1 MRRPAALLRVRERL
15 GCSLGARAP
24 RARPLAR
31 ASSVASS
38 AVVARAV
45 AVLTEPATDALM
57 MTATW
62 DWDGV
67 EILLDQASTLG
78 LNGARCGALVASHR
92 SDALSSTRAVTT
104 MPRAPRRRAH
114 SQPPRLLPLA
124 VVRTWAFGERPAN
137 GNPKTPALQVAPG
150 VYDEAMFAAL
160 DRVVFE
166 SGKRGLRL
174 LLALSNNWDAY
185 GGAPAYISWAAA
197 AGEAIGTPTAPDA
210 SPFFTSP
217 HCKAAF
223 KAFMTTLL
231 NRVNTYSGVA
241 YKDDP
246 VIFGFDLMNE
256 PRVPADPSGATLG
269 AWITEMAAHFKGID
283 RNHLLTIG
291 AEGFYGQSTPELMKD
306 NPPGDN
312 GTGNDYVAHHT
323 LDGIDFATAH
333 CWPDQWLQCCTVEC
347 LLPFL
352 DQWVQGHIAAS
363 TAIRRPF
370 MVEEFGAKLRCF
382 PHGQSSSVSGSPQ
395 TTRRLAARKPVGA
408 AKPAASPP
416 PALPPPALPSPPPAP
431 PVPPAEPPTP
441 PQLVL
446 RSELYK
452 LVYSRGNA
460 AVAAGSA
467 WGGSLFWLLGID
479 GVPDA
484 DHYVSHP
491 EMARCGPFARADL
504 RAMSMLSLRRRSTC
518 SATSPWRSSSQS
530 TSATCACARTR

>member
-1 MRRPAALLRVRERL
+1 M
-15 GCSLGARAP
+15 
-24 RARPLAR
+24 
-31 ASSVASS
+31 
-38 AVVARAV
+38 
-45 AVLTEPATDALM
+45 
-57 MTATW
+57 
-62 DWDGV
+62 
-67 EILLDQASTLG
+67 
-78 LNGARCGALVASHR
+78 
-92 SDALSSTRAVTT
+92 
-104 MPRAPRRRAH
+104 
-114 SQPPRLLPLA
+114 
-124 VVRTWAFGERPAN
+124 RTWAFGERPAN

-150 VYDEAMFAAL
+150 VYDEPMFAAL

-166 SGKRGLRL
+166 AGKRGLRL

-223 KAFMTTLL
+223 KAFMATLL
-231 NRVNTYSGVA
+231 NRVNTFSGIA

-246 VIFGFDLMNE
+246 IIFALDLMNE

-269 AWITEMAAHFKGID
+269 AWITEMAAHFKSID

-312 GTGNDYVAHHT
+312 GTGNDFVAHHT

-347 LLPFL
+347 LMPFL
-352 DQWVQGHIAAS
+352 DQWVSGHIAAS

-370 MVEEFGAKLRCF
+370 LVEEFGAKMRCF
-382 PHGQSSSVSGSPQ
+382 PHGQSSSVAGESTGSPQ
-395 TTRRLAARKPVGA
+395 TTRRLASRKRMGTA
-408 AKPAASPP
+408 QPAASPP
-416 PALPPPALPSPPPAP
+416 PALPSPPPPAQPSPPPAP
-431 PVPPAEPPTP
+431 PVPPEAPPQP

-452 LVYSRGNA
+452 LVYSRGHA

-484 DHYVSHP
+484 DHYV
-491 EMARCGPFARADL
+491 RAL
-504 RAMSMLSLRRRSTC
+504 RYGFRGSPAHVLTCVATSVLFLRRRCTC
-518 SATSPWRSSSQS
+518 SATSPWRS
-530 TSATCACARTR
+530 